1 LRPGLVPGRRK
12 TPAMLTYT
20 LKRLL
25 FTIPTLIG
33 VAVLVFF
40 MLRIVPGDIVEV
52 KLRGDGGNVT
62 QEVVEQER
70 KRLGLDRP
78 LLVQFG
84 DYMWGLA
91 RGDLGISMW
100 TERPVIEEILI
111 RLELSLEV
119 AILATI
125 FATLISIPLG
135 TMAALFRN
143 TWIDYVVRIITI
155 GGLSIPS
162 FWFGMIIIL
171 TLLSLFNWLPPI
183 TFTPIY
189 VDPVANLS
197 QLIWPA
203 LAVGYRYCAVT
214 ARMIRSSLLEVLA
227 EDYIRTA
234 RAKGV
239 YEKLV
244 VSRHALR
251 NALLPAITV
260 MGLEFAFLIGGL
272 VVTEQVFNLNGIGQ
286 LFVQSVSRNDFM
298 LIQGMVIMIAG
309 FYVIINLVV
318 DLLYAVFDPR
328 IRYGS

>member
-1 LRPGLVPGRRK
+1 
-12 TPAMLTYT
+12 MLLYT

-25 FTIPTLIG
+25 LTIPTLIG
-33 VAVLVFF
+33 VAMLVFF
-40 MLRIVPGDIVEV
+40 MLRVVPGDIVEV

-62 QEVVEQER
+62 QEVVDQER

-78 LLVQFG
+78 LIVQFG

-100 TERPVIEEILI
+100 TERPVIEEILV

-125 FATLISIPLG
+125 IATIISIPLG

-143 TWIDYVVRIITI
+143 TWVDYVVRVITI

-162 FWFGMIIIL
+162 FWFGMIIML
-171 TLLSLFNWLPPI
+171 SLLALFNWLPPI

-189 VDPVANLS
+189 EDPVANLS

-298 LIQGMVIMIAG
+298 LIQGMVIVIAC
-309 FYVIINLVV
+309 FYVVINLVV

-328 IRYGS
+328 IRYGN

>member
-1 LRPGLVPGRRK
+1 
-12 TPAMLTYT
+12 MLMYT

-25 FTIPTLIG
+25 FTIPTIIG

-52 KLRGDGGNVT
+52 KLRADGGNVT
-62 QEVVEQER
+62 EEVMQQER
-70 KRLGLDRP
+70 ERLGLNRP
-78 LLVQFG
+78 LYVQFA

-91 RGDLGISMW
+91 RFDLGISMW
-100 TERPVIEEILI
+100 TERPVIEEIMI

-135 TMAALFRN
+135 TAAALFRN
-143 TWIDYVVRIITI
+143 TWIDYVVRILTI

-162 FWFGMIIIL
+162 FWFGMIISL
-171 TLLSLFNWLPPI
+171 SLLSLFNWLPPI

-189 VDPVANLS
+189 EDPVANLS

>member
-1 LRPGLVPGRRK
+1 MLR
-12 TPAMLTYT
+12 YT
-20 LKRLL
+20 LNRILL
-25 FTIPTLIG
+25 MIPTLIG

-40 MLRIVPGDIVEV
+40 MLRVVPGDIVEV
-52 KLRGDGGNVT
+52 KLRGDGGNIS
-62 QEVVEQER
+62 QEVVDAER

-78 LLVQFG
+78 VLVQFK
-84 DYMWGLA
+84 DYMFGLA

-100 TERPVIEEILI
+100 TERPVIEEIAL

-125 FATLISIPLG
+125 IAILLAVPLG
-135 TMAALFRN
+135 VTAALMRD
-143 TWIDYVVRIITI
+143 TWVDYAVRIITI

-162 FWFGMIIIL
+162 FWFGMLIIL

-183 TFTPIY
+183 VFTPIY

-203 LAVGYRYCAVT
+203 MAVGYRYCAVT
-214 ARMIRSSLLEVLA
+214 ARMIRSSLLEIMT

-234 RAKGV
+234 RAKGLF
-239 YEKLV
+239 EKLV

-260 MGLEFAFLIGGL
+260 IGLEFAFLIGGL

-298 LIQGMVIMIAG
+298 LIQGMVIMIAV
-309 FYVIINLVV
+309 FYVVVNLVV

-328 IRYGS
+328 IRYQ